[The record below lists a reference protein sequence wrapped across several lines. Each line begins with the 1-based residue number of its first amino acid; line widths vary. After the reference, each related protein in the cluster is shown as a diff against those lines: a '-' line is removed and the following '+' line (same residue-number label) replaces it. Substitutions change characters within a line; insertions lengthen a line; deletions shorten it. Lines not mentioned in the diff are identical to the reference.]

1 MCSFF
6 YFYQYSNNQS
16 TSHLHFYTRLRK
28 RVNTHTPRY
37 ACDKHRCASK
47 RVYTQYPYI
56 YIVYV
61 YKYGE
66 CSQVVRQWIV
76 VPSFAGSNPVIRPSY
91 VCNALSYVRLSLTAI
106 SLTAISSTAIS
117 LTPISAK
124 TPLTKPQNIHIFMYM
139 CSSKYKLA
147 SESIPSV
154 RHKCSVLARQT
165 YFHFVRSTHVQS
177 SKPPSSRGQGHFLF
191 AEETR
196 VRVPLGVN
204 KKGVIAQLV
213 ERVAYT
219 DNVSG
224 SNPFYPIYDTLGA
237 CLSYL

>member
-1 MCSFF
+1 M
-6 YFYQYSNNQS
+6 
-16 TSHLHFYTRLRK
+16 
-28 RVNTHTPRY
+28 
-37 ACDKHRCASK
+37 
-47 RVYTQYPYI
+47 YTQYPYI

-91 VCNALSYVRLSLTAI
+91 VCNALSYVRLSLTAM
-106 SLTAISSTAIS
+106 S
-117 LTPISAK
+117 LTPIRAK
-124 TPLTKPQNIHIFMYM
+124 TPLTKLQNIHIFMYM

-154 RHKCSVLARQT
+154 RYKCSVLARQT

-204 KKGVIAQLV
+204 KKGVIAQ
-213 ERVAYT
+213 
-219 DNVSG
+219 
-224 SNPFYPIYDTLGA
+224 
-237 CLSYL
+237 

>member
-1 MCSFF
+1 M
-6 YFYQYSNNQS
+6 
-16 TSHLHFYTRLRK
+16 
-28 RVNTHTPRY
+28 
-37 ACDKHRCASK
+37 
-47 RVYTQYPYI
+47 YTQYPYI

-91 VCNALSYVRLSLTAI
+91 VCNALSYVRLSFIAM
-106 SLTAISSTAIS
+106 SLTAIS

-124 TPLTKPQNIHIFMYM
+124 TPLTKLQNIHIFMYM

-154 RHKCSVLARQT
+154 RHKCLVLARQT

-237 CLSYL
+237 CFTYL

>member
-1 MCSFF
+1 M
-6 YFYQYSNNQS
+6 
-16 TSHLHFYTRLRK
+16 
-28 RVNTHTPRY
+28 
-37 ACDKHRCASK
+37 
-47 RVYTQYPYI
+47 YTQYPYI

-91 VCNALSYVRLSLTAI
+91 VCNALSYVRLSLTAM
-106 SLTAISSTAIS
+106 S

-124 TPLTKPQNIHIFMYM
+124 TPLTKLQNIHIFMYM

-147 SESIPSV
+147 SESILSL

-177 SKPPSSRGQGHFLF
+177 PKPPSSRGQGHFLF

-224 SNPFYPIYDTLGA
+224 SNPFYPIYDTLASLCLRMHRYAYCLTVCTARGNAPCRGNAPKGA
-237 CLSYL
+237 GSVMHASNSFTQYLRRCT

>member
-1 MCSFF
+1 M
-6 YFYQYSNNQS
+6 
-16 TSHLHFYTRLRK
+16 
-28 RVNTHTPRY
+28 
-37 ACDKHRCASK
+37 
-47 RVYTQYPYI
+47 
-56 YIVYV
+56 
-61 YKYGE
+61 
-66 CSQVVRQWIV
+66 VRQWIV

-91 VCNALSYVRLSLTAI
+91 VCNALSYVRLSLTAM
-106 SLTAISSTAIS
+106 SLTAISLIAMS

-124 TPLTKPQNIHIFMYM
+124 TPLTKLQNIHIFMYM

-204 KKGVIAQLV
+204 KKGVIAQ
-213 ERVAYT
+213 
-219 DNVSG
+219 
-224 SNPFYPIYDTLGA
+224 
-237 CLSYL
+237 